1 MGNNNFEWSP
11 FKFMLIYIF
20 HTFTSGVIFSFI
32 QIGFTISKLCLTSIW
47 SHDQNTLTQTYTPTL
62 YLHTASMHNNNKG
75 EKIWKDWLNCLFA
88 WITHQKSH
96 CHFQQYILNYSFF
109 WKDLTFRLGLNTQ
122 CPSGPLDCSL
132 FSACQED
139 TSLDY
144 FLWEV
149 GKQAPRSVS

>member
-1 MGNNNFEWSP
+1 MCFNN
-11 FKFMLIYIF
+11 
-20 HTFTSGVIFSFI
+20 
-32 QIGFTISKLCLTSIW
+32 
-47 SHDQNTLTQTYTPTL
+47 TPR
-62 YLHTASMHNNNKG
+62 K
-75 EKIWKDWLNCLFA
+75 
-88 WITHQKSH
+88 KSH

-109 WKDLTFRLGLNTQ
+109 SEDLTFRLGLNTQ

-149 GKQAPRSVS
+149 GKQAPRSVSQRKMFQTEDGWRRRVTMAQPGFHRCHGHVLVTSTQATESLGPVLPFELAYTLHDRACGLHSLRAAKKKERKRLFWCGRSSG

>member
-1 MGNNNFEWSP
+1 MIADVGLHFAFLFSPVCTIATAWKKKHLNHLTELFMCLNNTT
-11 FKFMLIYIF
+11 K
-20 HTFTSGVIFSFI
+20 
-32 QIGFTISKLCLTSIW
+32 K
-47 SHDQNTLTQTYTPTL
+47 
-62 YLHTASMHNNNKG
+62 
-75 EKIWKDWLNCLFA
+75 
-88 WITHQKSH
+88 KSH
-96 CHFQQYILNYSFF
+96 CHFPQYTLNYSFF
-109 WKDLTFRLGLNTQ
+109 SEDLTFRLGLNTQ

>member
-1 MGNNNFEWSP
+1 MFADMQNNFL
-11 FKFMLIYIF
+11 FYRL
-20 HTFTSGVIFSFI
+20 
-32 QIGFTISKLCLTSIW
+32 FTIATMWKKTPLKGLTELFMCLN
-47 SHDQNTLTQTYTPTL
+47 NTT
-62 YLHTASMHNNNKG
+62 K
-75 EKIWKDWLNCLFA
+75 
-88 WITHQKSH
+88 KSH
-96 CHFQQYILNYSFF
+96 CHFLQYILNYSFF
-109 WKDLTFRLGLNTQ
+109 SDLTFRLGLNTQ

>member
-1 MGNNNFEWSP
+1 MKP
-11 FKFMLIYIF
+11 M
-20 HTFTSGVIFSFI
+20 
-32 QIGFTISKLCLTSIW
+32 
-47 SHDQNTLTQTYTPTL
+47 NTLTQMYTPAF
-62 YLHTASMHNNNKG
+62 YLHTKATTTTKKLKGLTELLMCLNNTPK
-75 EKIWKDWLNCLFA
+75 
-88 WITHQKSH
+88 KSH
-96 CHFQQYILNYSFF
+96 CHFQQYTLNYSFF
-109 WKDLTFRLGLNTQ
+109 SEDLTFRLGLNTQ

>member
-1 MGNNNFEWSP
+1 MSR
-11 FKFMLIYIF
+11 KFRFY
-20 HTFTSGVIFSFI
+20 SSYVILYFSHVYLFLMISFI
-32 QIGFTISKLCLTSIW
+32 IQTRCSISKLDLPF
-47 SHDQNTLTQTYTPTL
+47 TLTYTPAF
-62 YLHTASMHNNNKG
+62 YLHTAPLHNSNNKTKQNLKG
-75 EKIWKDWLNCLFA
+75 VTELFMCFNN
-88 WITHQKSH
+88 TPRKKSH

-109 WKDLTFRLGLNTQ
+109 SEDLTFRLGLNTQ